1 MINFFIIILCERYS
15 ADSCVDSDAG
25 YIQWFLLRQLSR
37 HIKLF
42 VGRKVD
48 ALGIVTCI
56 WLFWPWQG
64 DFSN

>member
-1 MINFFIIILCERYS
+1 MLSFFIIILCERDS
-15 ADSCVDSDAG
+15 ADSCVDSDAL
-25 YIQWFLLRQLSR
+25 LLRQLSR
-37 HIKLF
+37 HIKLV

-64 DFSN
+64 DYSN